1 MLLSYKLYEFTLF
14 TTVFFTLHYKMSLP
28 WARPLS
34 PLNCKH
40 TLCTLWFVYTLTLY
54 QIKPTP
60 MVDTSWSGTRLMLWQ
75 VGDSFQP
82 TYGRKQART
91 FSNPPRVGGRT
102 EIFSSIPKLLIIKL
116 NLYVLVG
123 PRTY

>member
-1 MLLSYKLYEFTLF
+1 MGTATLAFKLYT
-14 TTVFFTLHYKMSLP
+14 
-28 WARPLS
+28 
-34 PLNCKH
+34 H
-40 TLCTLWFVYTLTLY
+40 TLCTLWFVYTITLY

-91 FSNPPRVGGRT
+91 FSNPPRVGDRT
-102 EIFSSIPKLLIIKL
+102 ELFSSIPKLLIIKIKFLCLSGTSYLL
-116 NLYVLVG
+116 N
-123 PRTY
+123 PMMFA